1 MTEEV
6 LDAQDGIELDVSS
19 FEGAGETNE
28 PTPEQ
33 KRFADAEKEGELD
46 FGNPDVTPAKYSIFA
61 EEQENKVAALVQE
74 FFDKIVATDIPF
86 AFVEVAHEALKR
98 KVQVF
103 KARAKTFE
111 VANRASNK
119 AHLTPI
125 NQMELYET
133 IAESEAP
140 IDDMDGE

>member
-6 LDAQDGIELDVSS
+6 LDAQDGIELDVTS
-19 FEGAGETNE
+19 AL
-28 PTPEQ
+28 TPEQ
-33 KRFADAEKEGELD
+33 KRELEASKEGELD
-46 FGNPDVTPAKYSIFA
+46 FANPDATPAKYSIFA
-61 EEQENKVAALVQE
+61 EAQEVKLGELVQE
-74 FFDKIVATDIPF
+74 FFDKLVATDIPF

-103 KARAKTFE
+103 KAKAKTFE

-133 IAESEAP
+133 IAESQEP
-140 IDDMDGE
+140 IDDLDSE